1 MPTTLTGIL
10 KAVETQLVSK
20 VTKLT
25 LLNVEIAADPK
36 DYSPRVSKYGA
47 VIFGA
52 GFGITGFA
60 GGLEFKEVRINIAF
74 LHVRSTDA
82 RSQDIKRIEMLF
94 TELTDQ
100 ARPGL
105 QARFLSGDGLL
116 SEPLELLNQGPMTS
130 PKPDHVRVD
139 QLWRC
144 MYHHLIKDHLDA

>member
-1 MPTTLTGIL
+1 MPTTLNGIL
-10 KAVETQLVSK
+10 EAVETQLVSK

-25 LLNVEIAADPK
+25 ALNVEIAADPK
-36 DYSPRVSKYGA
+36 DYSTRVSKYGA

-52 GFGITGFA
+52 GFGVDGFA

-74 LHVRSTDA
+74 LHVRSTDV
-82 RSQDIKRIEMLF
+82 RTQDAKRIEMLF

-100 ARPGL
+100 ARVGL
-105 QARFLSGDGLL
+105 QARFLTGSGLL
-116 SEPLELLNQGPMTS
+116 SEPLELLNQGPMTA

-144 MYHHLIKDHLDA
+144 MYHHLISEHLSA